1 MIMKTKEKIKDY
13 FLKFMRL
20 IIPKTE
26 LEKQLDDINKLKNNP
41 DNYGKVAMMYMK
53 LQNIHA
59 MLIGKN
65 GDDNWNF
72 FLADFYGKQHKIYRE
87 LYFKHKLKN

>member
-1 MIMKTKEKIKDY
+1 MKTKEKIKVY

-26 LEKQLDDINKLKNNP
+26 LEKQLEEINKLKNNP

-72 FLADFYGKQHKIYRE
+72 FLADFYGKQHKMYRE
-87 LYFKHKLKN
+87 LYFEHKLKN

>member
-1 MIMKTKEKIKDY
+1 METKEKIKDY
-13 FLKFMRL
+13 LLKFMRL

-26 LEKQLDDINKLKNNP
+26 LEKQLDDINNLKNNP
-41 DNYGKVAMMYMK
+41 DNYGKVAMIYMK

-72 FLADFYGKQHKIYRE
+72 FLADFYGKQHKMYRE
-87 LYFKHKLKN
+87 LYFEHKLKN

>member
-1 MIMKTKEKIKDY
+1 
-13 FLKFMRL
+13 MRL

-26 LEKQLDDINKLKNNP
+26 LEKRLDEIDELKNNP
-41 DNYGKVAMMYMK
+41 DNYGKVAMMYYK

-59 MLIGKN
+59 MLIGIN

-72 FLADFYGKQHKIYRE
+72 FLADVYGKQYEMYRVEHKV
-87 LYFKHKLKN
+87 KN

>member
-1 MIMKTKEKIKDY
+1 MKTKEKIKVY

-26 LEKQLDDINKLKNNP
+26 LEKQLDEINKLKNNP
-41 DNYGKVAMMYMK
+41 DNYGKVSMMYLK

-59 MLIGKN
+59 MLIGRN

-72 FLADFYGKQHKIYRE
+72 FLADFYGKQHKMYRE
-87 LYFKHKLKN
+87 LYFEYKLKK

>member
-1 MIMKTKEKIKDY
+1 MKTKEKIKDY

-26 LEKQLDDINKLKNNP
+26 LEKQLDNINKLKNNP
-41 DNYGKVAMMYMK
+41 DNYGKVAMMYMR
-53 LQNIHA
+53 LQNRHA

-72 FLADFYGKQHKIYRE
+72 FLADFYGKQHKMYRE
-87 LYFKHKLKN
+87 LYFEHKLKN

>member
-1 MIMKTKEKIKDY
+1 MSKEGIKVY

-26 LEKQLDDINKLKNNP
+26 LEKQLDNINKLKNNP

-65 GDDNWNF
+65 SDDNWNF
-72 FLADFYGKQHKIYRE
+72 FLTDFYGNQHKIYRE
-87 LYFKHKLKN
+87 LYFEHKLKN

>member
-1 MIMKTKEKIKDY
+1 MKRKEKIKVY

-26 LEKQLDDINKLKNNP
+26 LEKQLDEINKLKNNP
-41 DNYGKVAMMYMK
+41 DNYGKVSMMYLK

-59 MLIGKN
+59 MLIGRN

-72 FLADFYGKQHKIYRE
+72 FLADFYGKQHKMYRE
-87 LYFKHKLKN
+87 LYFEYKLKK

>member
-1 MIMKTKEKIKDY
+1 MKTKEKIKDY

-20 IIPKTE
+20 IISKTE
-26 LEKQLDDINKLKNNP
+26 LEKELDEINKLKNNP

-65 GDDNWNF
+65 DDDNWNF
-72 FLADFYGKQHKIYRE
+72 FLVDFYGKQHKMYRE
-87 LYFKHKLKN
+87 LYFEHKSKN

>member
-1 MIMKTKEKIKDY
+1 MKTKEKIKDY

-72 FLADFYGKQHKIYRE
+72 FLADFYGKQHNMYRK
-87 LYFKHKLKN
+87 LYFEHKLKN